1 MHSHSVNANVSV
13 YKGSKNILLGEE
25 DGKAEEDGEL
35 NKGSQTDRIKLSFRV
50 LICVRT

>member
-13 YKGSKNILLGEE
+13 YRGSKNILLGE
-25 DGKAEEDGEL
+25 DDRKVNEDGEL
-35 NKGSQTDRIKLSFRV
+35 NKGSQTGRIKPSIRV